1 MWVTA
6 SVQEKDIRRVQQG
19 DEAVATFIAYPGE
32 NFTGHVLFVGDLLDP
47 DTRTIKVR
55 VSFDNSDRRLKP
67 GMFSNVTFK
76 NRAIPE
82 VTVPTSAVVLSGE
95 KNQVYVEKAP
105 WTFEKRV
112 VELGDQLPGRVAIAK
127 GLEAGDRI
135 VTENAVMLP

>member
-1 MWVTA
+1 
-6 SVQEKDIRRVQQG
+6 
-19 DEAVATFIAYPGE
+19 ATFIAYPGE
-32 NFTGHVLFVGDLLDP
+32 VFTGKVLFVGDLLDP

-55 VSFDNSDRRLKP
+55 VEFDNADRRLKP
-67 GMFSNVTFK
+67 NMFSNVTFK

-112 VELGDQLPGRVAIAK
+112 VELGDQLHGRVAIAK
-127 GLEAGDRI
+127 GLDAGDRI